1 MRIQKW
7 NLFSACSA
15 RQVAAFAL
23 LLLAIPA
30 AARTVTDELGRTV
43 NVPDHPHRLICLA
56 PSLADDVYAL
66 GAGADVIAV
75 SDYTKYPPETQ
86 KKPSIGLPLSP
97 SMETIVAMHPDL
109 VLGTADTNLSETIKQ
124 LERLNIPVF
133 VVNPRGLQGI
143 YKSLESLGKVL
154 VHEAPAKNLVA
165 SLQRRE
171 AAIRRRVAGKP
182 AVNLLMPIWYDP
194 IMTIGR
200 YAYINELIELAGGHS
215 VTSDIPQEWP
225 QISLEAVIARAP
237 EALLLVR
244 GSAMSMDKIVDRPGW
259 QALPALRNHR
269 VYYVGEQI
277 EYPSPVAFDALEEL
291 AKELHP

>member
-154 VHEAPAKNLVA
+154 VYEAAAKNLVA